1 MKRLLFVVALTVL
14 FLREYKHKILSVRF
28 RNVRLSSLIGW
39 R

>member
-14 FLREYKHKILSVRF
+14 FFVGVQAQDTSVRF